1 MSRLCNLDLSI
12 IRIFFHVSEREFL
25 FLEIKK
31 KKEKAMFLQGASQEW
46 NKSWMLPYKLLTT
59 FI

>member
-1 MSRLCNLDLSI
+1 LSI
-12 IRIFFHVSEREFL
+12 IGIFFHVSEREF
-25 FLEIKK
+25 FVFGD
-31 KKEKAMFLQGASQEW
+31 KKEEKAIFLQGASQEW

>member
-1 MSRLCNLDLSI
+1 MSRLCNLNLSI
-12 IRIFFHVSEREFL
+12 IRIFFHVSEREF
-25 FLEIKK
+25 FVFGD
-31 KKEKAMFLQGASQEW
+31 KKEEKAICLQGASQEW

>member
-12 IRIFFHVSEREFL
+12 IRIFFHVSEREFF

-31 KKEKAMFLQGASQEW
+31 KEKAIFLQGASQEW